1 MLEHFLF
8 QDKRKIQEE
17 ISQKRLKIEEEKL
30 KHQHLKV
37 TYDFN
42 FISMILHSNILIALK
57 FQ

>member
-1 MLEHFLF
+1 MMEYFLF

-37 TYDFN
+37 THGFN
-42 FISMILHSNILIALK
+42 FVSVILIQI
-57 FQ
+57 F

>member
-1 MLEHFLF
+1 MLEYFLF
-8 QDKRKIQEE
+8 QDKRKLQEE

-42 FISMILHSNILIALK
+42 FISVVLIQI
-57 FQ
+57 F

>member
-1 MLEHFLF
+1 MLECFLF
-8 QDKRKIQEE
+8 QDKRKLQEE

-42 FISMILHSNILIALK
+42 FIW
-57 FQ
+57 F